1 MKINSFCLTCL
12 IQMQESQVRKFDD
25 EEKKMK
31 YMREILAFLSSCNPD
46 LSAPAL
52 VKPLSRIY
60 EKYWGI
66 RDGMAEVKKEFN
78 DFLLSMEKDIE
89 EQIRKHAD
97 PLEAALCFAR
107 TGNYIDYAAVKDIS
121 KEKLL
126 ELFEEQGKEGLD
138 RKEYERLLGDLK
150 KAQKLV
156 YLTDNCGEVVLDKIA
171 LKILREYYPALE
183 MTAVVRGAPV
193 VNDADIEAAHAT
205 GLDTVVR
212 VIDNGS
218 DIAGTDLNDI
228 NDEAREEIESS
239 DIIISKGQGN
249 FETIHGCGFNIY
261 YLFLCKCDWFMRR
274 FRAER
279 YQGMLVNERRILR
292 EGDISA

>member
-205 GLDTVVR
+205 GLGTVVR

-228 NDEAREEIESS
+228 SDEAREEIESS

-249 FETIHGCGFNIY
+249 FETIHGCGLNIY

-274 FRAER
+274 FRAGR

>member
-183 MTAVVRGAPV
+183 MTAIVRGSPV

-218 DIAGTDLNDI
+218 DIAGTDLDDI
-228 NDEAREEIESS
+228 SDEAREEIESS

-249 FETIHGCGFNIY
+249 FETIHGCGLNIY

-279 YQGMLVNERRILR
+279 YQGMLVNERRILH